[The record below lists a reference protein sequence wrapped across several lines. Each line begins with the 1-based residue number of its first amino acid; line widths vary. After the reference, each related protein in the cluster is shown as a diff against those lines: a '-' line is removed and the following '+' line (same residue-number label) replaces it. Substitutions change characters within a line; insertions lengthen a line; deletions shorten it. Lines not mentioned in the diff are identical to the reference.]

1 MTRIGQKFQIGDSV
15 KEANAFGSAK
25 DNFARRK
32 GVITGVEKKKNAR
45 GHEHFHYE
53 VVWDGYG
60 STVERVQHRLIPG
73 DAP

>member
-25 DNFARRK
+25 DNFARRT

-53 VVWDGYG
+53 VIWNGH
-60 STVERVQHRLIPG
+60 TAPTERVQHRL
-73 DAP
+73 ASA